1 MYAVVVTVAISDL
14 DAAVEELR
22 EQVVPMA
29 SAAPG
34 FIAGYWVAL
43 PGDKGASIVVLDSEA
58 SAQALAANVKP
69 PPGSPATLESV
80 EVGEVMAHA

>member
-1 MYAVVVTVAISDL
+1 MYAVVVTVAIADW
-14 DAAVEELR
+14 DAAAEELR

-43 PGDKGASIVVLDSEA
+43 PGGTGASIVVFDSEA
-58 SAQALAANVKP
+58 SAQALAANVTP
-69 PPGSPATLESV
+69 PPDSAATLESV
-80 EVGEVMAHA
+80 EVGEVMGHA

>member
-1 MYAVVVTVAISDL
+1 MYAVVVTVTIADW
-14 DAAVEELR
+14 DAAVQELR

-34 FIAGYWVAL
+34 FIAGYWIAL
-43 PGDKGASIVVLDSEA
+43 SGGKGASVVVLDSEA

-69 PPGSPATLESV
+69 PPDSAATLESV
-80 EVGEVMAHA
+80 EVGEVMGHA